1 LGDQK
6 KKRLCF
12 GPRTKFSEKKNPT
25 LQKALG
31 ASILESLAAQRA
43 TIERSRERLAETD
56 GSLAAG
62 GRALKRMG
70 AWFPWLGRQD

>member
-1 LGDQK
+1 MLAPRTNEFFK
-6 KKRLCF
+6 KKN
-12 GPRTKFSEKKNPT
+12 SKN
-25 LQKALG
+25 LFQKQKKALG

-43 TIERSRERLAETD
+43 AIERSRDRLQETD

-62 GRALKRMG
+62 SRALKRMG

>member
-1 LGDQK
+1 MLWPTNK
-6 KKRLCF
+6 VFR
-12 GPRTKFSEKKNPT
+12 KKNPT